1 MALILNRGTGLG
13 LAISKKLTEMMGG
26 YEATEKI
33 RNLNNGR
40 KDVPIVAMTA
50 NAMKGDREKC
60 LEAGMNDYVTKPVK
74 PQNLLDAITKWIN

>member
-1 MALILNRGTGLG
+1 MQLIIML
-13 LAISKKLTEMMGG
+13 EMGG
-26 YEATEKI
+26 YEATKKI

>member
-1 MALILNRGTGLG
+1 
-13 LAISKKLTEMMGG
+13 MGG
-26 YEATEKI
+26 YEATKKI